1 MAVFIKINII
11 IFIQGNFILINSVME
26 IIFSHTDQQL
36 EDTIL
41 CYFDRIR
48 DKLSTIVVQGHLE
61 YFTSFTS
68 EVYSLL
74 KLISETL
81 VFITFTDDR
90 MNALIN

>member
-1 MAVFIKINII
+1 MV
-11 IFIQGNFILINSVME
+11 

-36 EDTIL
+36 ENAIV

-48 DKLSTIVVQGHLE
+48 DKLSTIVVVQGQLE

-74 KLISETL
+74 KLISETVL
-81 VFITFTDDR
+81 FSLHLQMTG
-90 MNALIN
+90 